1 MVSSSSSAKVS
12 PKKRT
17 HPPPVPLSSVTSKER
32 AYSPP
37 EPLPSAAT
45 STSLKEKRAYP
56 PPEPLP
62 LTAKNSVTTN
72 TTLPTTAFVSTNTN
86 TETDEIDINNKI
98 VFIITL

>member
-1 MVSSSSSAKVS
+1 MVSSSSSSKVS

-45 STSLKEKRAYP
+45 STSLKEKRAYS

-62 LTAKNSVTTN
+62 LTAKKVSPQIPLYQPLLLSRQT
-72 TTLPTTAFVSTNTN
+72 PTQ
-86 TETDEIDINNKI
+86 K
-98 VFIITL
+98 LMK

>member
-45 STSLKEKRAYP
+45 STSLKEKIAYP

-62 LTAKNSVTTN
+62 LTAKKSTN
-72 TTLPTTAFVSTNTN
+72 TTLPTTPFVSTNTN